1 MKNDIFFERQ
11 KKAAQ
16 ALAEKGVYAAV
27 IKDFEGSRNSSVRYL
42 TGHPTDAA
50 FFIFADG
57 KTILVPWDVNLAKQ
71 YAFSGEIIPYTDF
84 DRNFI
89 KAAISIFGK
98 EGAGKSKTDKAILD
112 FSSAFTWNEVTKLKK
127 ALSGFKTQCLEDG
140 GIDSIVMKARLIKDK
155 SEFALYR
162 KGAEITNTI
171 IDKLEELVVPALVGT
186 SSLTETDVAL
196 YIEKLAREMGA
207 EGTSFDTIVSS
218 SKRSWGIHPYPS
230 FSSFPITEK
239 GLTIVDFGIRYKGY
253 ATDVTIT
260 FAGRKL
266 TKKQAEM
273 VSLVK
278 EASQIAQVMIKP
290 GIPVSQ
296 PAEAVQSFLSS
307 HGYTMPHS
315 LGHGI
320 GLDVHELPFLKAGN
334 SGMIF
339 EEGMIFT
346 IEPGLY
352 DPKEGGVRLE
362 NDFIVTK
369 TGCKKIT
376 NSRVIQPQ
384 SL

>member
-1 MKNDIFFERQ
+1 MEKEVFFERQ

-16 ALAEKGVYAAV
+16 ALAEKGIYAAV
-27 IKDFEGSRNSSVRYL
+27 IKDFEGCRNSSLRYL

-89 KAAISIFGK
+89 KAAISVFENK
-98 EGAGKSKTDKAILD
+98 GAGEAVLD
-112 FSSAFTWNEVTKLKK
+112 FSSAFTWIEVTKLKK

-162 KGAEITNTI
+162 TGAEITNTI
-171 IDKLEELVVPALVGT
+171 IDKLEELVVPALT
-186 SSLTETDVAL
+186 NASSLSETDVAL
-196 YIEKLAREMGA
+196 YIEKLAREMGT

-218 SKRSWGIHPYPS
+218 PKRSWGIHPYPS
-230 FSSFPITEK
+230 FSSCSITGE

-253 ATDVTIT
+253 ATDVTVT

-278 EASQIAQVMIKP
+278 EASQLAQAMIKP

-307 HGYTMPHS
+307 HRYTMPHG

-320 GLDVHELPFLKAGN
+320 GLDVHEPPFLKAGS

-362 NDFIVTK
+362 NDFAVTK

-384 SL
+384 SE